1 MALNRMN
8 QSVRLYAANGIH
20 HQQRSSL
27 FALCMSSL
35 RVFLFDRKHKSN
47 NRIHIYR
54 LLRNRSIFAG
64 VFCLWIV
71 RFYVFRLVVVLRLH
85 VHVLGVL
92 RGSRVHRTTTAHKI
106 LANWI
111 APKSY
116 CIENAENETWKLGR
130 CQWNA
135 QIKRLKITM
144 NHAECHW
151 MFAWKITSKY
161 HHWHTGTNQRTNER
175 ICWIGI
181 NI

>member
-1 MALNRMN
+1 M
-8 QSVRLYAANGIH
+8 RLTGFIISNVPLYSRCACQVFGFFFSIESTNLIIEYTFIGYCGIEAY
-20 HQQRSSL
+20 SL
-27 FALCMSSL
+27 AFFVCESFDFMYFDWWLC
-35 RVFLFDRKHKSN
+35 F
-47 NRIHIYR
+47 
-54 LLRNRSIFAG
+54 G
-64 VFCLWIV
+64 C
-71 RFYVFRLVVVLRLH
+71 FYVDRNKLH

-116 CIENAENETWKLGR
+116 CIENAKNQTWKLGR